1 MAKFGTIIQGEKP
14 VLVDFYADW
23 CGPCQVMMPELD
35 KLKSLLGDKVTIL
48 KVNID
53 RNPEAAARYSVRSV
67 PTLLLFQNGTIRW
80 RQSGGHSATQ
90 LQQII
95 QTHLNS

>member
-1 MAKFGTIIQGEKP
+1 VPAQTVQFQRKIKNSDIQ
-14 VLVDFYADW
+14 
-23 CGPCQVMMPELD
+23 
-35 KLKSLLGDKVTIL
+35 IL

-80 RQSGGHSATQ
+80 RQSGAHSAVQ

-95 QTHLNS
+95 QTHLTS